1 MNTFVI
7 EEFERFKKVTF
18 YTVRWD
24 EAELSETD
32 KFIAKYKSSTSNR
45 SDLDEILTL
54 ILEIGEYRG
63 ASDVYFRRHAGKA
76 KELPPLTAFEI
87 QYFHNNL
94 RLFCIKVTDNI
105 VILFNGGRKTSQT
118 TQDSPDL
125 NMHFLEAQ
133 TFSTKILYALY
144 DKDVI
149 INHSTNSLSSGYGDN
164 EIVIH

>member
-24 EAELSETD
+24 GAELSETD

-54 ILEIGEYRG
+54 IVEIGEYRG

-133 TFSTKILYALY
+133 TFSTKILSALY
-144 DKDVI
+144 DKDII
-149 INHSTNSLSSGYGDN
+149 INHSTSSLSSGYGDD